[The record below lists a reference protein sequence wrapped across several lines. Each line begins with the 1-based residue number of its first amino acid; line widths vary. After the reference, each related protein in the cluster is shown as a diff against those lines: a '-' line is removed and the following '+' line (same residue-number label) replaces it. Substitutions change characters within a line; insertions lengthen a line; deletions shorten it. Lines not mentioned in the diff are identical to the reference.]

1 MSQGSRIAAVE
12 TSAASDG
19 GADEFILDQ
28 EVAEDAPAA
37 LEDWWDEPAKSPQRW
52 PFLLAGLGSAALL
65 AAWTALFIYSNL
77 AAMQARPELAQ
88 WTAWIRDWSVPVLLL
103 AVAWLLAMR
112 NSRREATR
120 FGETASLLASESAKL
135 EQRLTAVN
143 RELSL
148 AREFIAA
155 QARDIDSLGRVS
167 GERLSQ
173 HADRLA
179 SLIHDN
185 GTRIDAIAD
194 VSSAALENMEKL
206 RNQLPVIASSAKDV
220 TNNIGAAGRT
230 AHGQIEEMVS
240 GFNRLNQFGQASEL
254 QVKSLKDLVDQT
266 IREFT
271 TQADQLGAIADQRF
285 AALGERGE
293 QARADLDT
301 QEVAALAAI
310 RSRASALDEELAATR
325 AALDAKEAESLTSLR
340 ARLSSVR
347 DESATLA
354 RALRDTESGALDSW
368 KAAIAN
374 LESDLRQAL
383 EDVGEIDRKAMES
396 ARGRL
401 ADLRTEAEEVDR
413 RLIER
418 DQQFA
423 AELEK
428 RQTALDNRHDS
439 FVSRLTGQM
448 AGFETAVARHQS
460 VQDQQF
466 HQIAEHGERLGGQ
479 LAAFAAQLD
488 TLAGHGDHAQQR
500 LAGSLSEIE
509 TRLQTSQLALG
520 DANEA
525 ISGLTDNSV
534 RLLELIQA
542 SVQHSRE
549 SLPAAMN
556 LSETRLTTI
565 EGRFEALTARSA
577 EALSQGEAL
586 AAHADASQQSIATA
600 ATLADEL
607 RGVLESDGK
616 AQAVRVAEL
625 LDALATVRAESRA
638 LALEAEG
645 ELQKSIVAL
654 NTSARDAVAGI
665 ETMSAD
671 AIAKLAARLGSEGG
685 AAMEAAL
692 REHAGKVIGELEETA
707 AKATSASREAA
718 VQLRD
723 QLSKVNE
730 LAGNLE
736 RRVAHARSRAEE
748 KVDNDFARRVALITE
763 SLNSNAIDIS
773 RAMDHEVSD
782 TTWAA
787 YLKGDRGIFTRRAV
801 RLLDAPEAKAVTQLY
816 ENDRDFRDHVS
827 RYIHDFEAML
837 RELLSTRDG
846 HSLGVTILS
855 SDMGKLYVTLAQAI
869 ERLRS

>member
-1 MSQGSRIAAVE
+1 MSQGTRIAAVE

-19 GADEFILDQ
+19 VTDEFILDQ

-37 LEDWWDEPAKSPQRW
+37 AEDWWEQPAKKPRRW

-65 AAWTALFIYSNL
+65 AAWTALFVYSNF

-120 FGETASLLASESAKL
+120 FGETASLLADESAKL

-155 QARDIDSLGRVS
+155 QTRDIDALGRVS
-167 GERLSQ
+167 VERLSQ
-173 HADRLA
+173 HADKLV

-194 VSSAALENMEKL
+194 VSAAALDNMEKL

-230 AHGQIEEMVS
+230 AHGQIEELVS
-240 GFNRLNQFGQASEL
+240 GFNKLNQFGQASEL
-254 QVKSLKDLVDQT
+254 QVKTLKDLVDQT
-266 IREFT
+266 IGEFT
-271 TQADQLGAIADQRF
+271 AQADQLGAIAAQRF
-285 AALGERGE
+285 AALGECGE

-310 RSRASALDEELAATR
+310 RSRASALDAELAETR

-347 DESATLA
+347 DESAVLA
-354 RALRDTESGALDSW
+354 RALRDAESGALDSW
-368 KAAIAN
+368 KAAIAS
-374 LESDLRQAL
+374 LETDLRTAI
-383 EDVGEIDRKAMES
+383 EEVGEIDRKAMES
-396 ARGRL
+396 AQSRL
-401 ADLRTEAEEVDR
+401 AELRSEAEEVDR
-413 RLIER
+413 RLTER

-423 AELEK
+423 TELEK
-428 RQTALDNRHDS
+428 RQAELDIRHES

-448 AGFETAVARHQS
+448 DGFETAVARHQT

-466 HQIAEHGERLGGQ
+466 NQIAEHGERLGGQ
-479 LAAFAAQLD
+479 LGSFAALLD
-488 TLAGHGDHAQQR
+488 TLSGQGEATQQR
-500 LAGSLSEIE
+500 LADSLTEIE
-509 TRLQTSQLALG
+509 TRLTASQRAMG
-520 DANEA
+520 DADQA

-549 SLPAAMN
+549 SLPAAMQ
-556 LSETRLTTI
+556 LSEARLTTI
-565 EGRFEALTARSA
+565 EGRFDALTARSA

-586 AAHADASQQSIATA
+586 AAQADASKQSITA
-600 ATLADEL
+600 AAGLADEL
-607 RGVLESDGK
+607 RGSLASDGS
-616 AQAVRVAEL
+616 AQAKRVADL
-625 LDALATVRAESRA
+625 QAALATVRAESRA
-638 LALEAEG
+638 LALETEG
-645 ELQKSIVAL
+645 ELTKAIVAL

-671 AIAKLAARLGSEGG
+671 AIAKLAARLGDEGG

-692 REHAGKVIGELEETA
+692 RERAGQVIDEVEATA
-707 AKATSASREAA
+707 AKASSASREAA

-763 SLNSNAIDIS
+763 SLNSNAIDIA
-773 RAMDHEVSD
+773 RTMDHEVSD
-782 TTWAA
+782 TAWAA

-801 RLLDAPEAKAVTQLY
+801 RLLDAPEAKAVAQLY

-846 HSLGVTILS
+846 HSLGVTLLS
-855 SDMGKLYVTLAQAI
+855 SDMGKLYVALAQAI
-869 ERLRS
+869 ERLRN